1 MRQASHKLAEY
12 EELRDEVL
20 KVLPDNI
27 DVFRIKQEFQ
37 PIIVS
42 KRRFERID
50 TIQQLI
56 EELER
61 QLLIFPD
68 KRGIQQFYTV
78 ITRVKNQQ
86 PQSIGDDLLQ
96 RVESLTTKLEPPRLQ
111 TTTKQ
116 TFLTRV
122 PKHIREELAMDLER
136 CGGKDWEHFALGLGT
151 GLKERDKL
159 RIKSGEVNYFESEE
173 NGDIQKILDAVL
185 TKFEDNCIQRGVNI
199 DILEHIID
207 VLKNVDIFQTPL
219 NMSANKIKRERKK
232 LKSLN

>member
-1 MRQASHKLAEY
+1 MRQASHKLTEY

-27 DVFRIKQEFQ
+27 DVFKIKQEFQ

-42 KRRFERID
+42 KRRFERIH

-68 KRGIQQFYTV
+68 KRGIQQFFTV
-78 ITRVKNQQ
+78 INRVKSQQ

-96 RVESLTTKLEPPRLQ
+96 RVESLTTKLEPPRPQ
-111 TTTKQ
+111 TTTTQ

-151 GLKERDKL
+151 GLKEKDKL
-159 RIKSGEVNYFESEE
+159 RIKSGEVNYIESEE
-173 NGDIQKILDAVL
+173 NGDVQKILDAVL